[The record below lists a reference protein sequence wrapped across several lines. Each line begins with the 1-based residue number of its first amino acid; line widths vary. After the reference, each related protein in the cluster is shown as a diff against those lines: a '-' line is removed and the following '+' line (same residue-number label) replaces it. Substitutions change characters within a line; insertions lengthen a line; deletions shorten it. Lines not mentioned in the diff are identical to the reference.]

1 MNTAN
6 KLTIFR
12 IVLSF
17 IIVTILLLPLETL
30 GVDLP
35 KLFVNE
41 LIVVD
46 VKYIIAGV
54 LFIFAALSDLFDGYL
69 ARKKNCVTDLGKTL
83 DAIADKILVNP
94 VLIILAAVGFVHP
107 IIPVVIIMR
116 DSIVNALK
124 MIASSKGYVVGAI
137 KLGKAKTVCMMLGII
152 LTLFYNM
159 PFEIINIKCS
169 DFLLI
174 VATILSVVS
183 AAQYYNLTKK
193 YLRETEK
200 VEEKEFKI

>member
-6 KLTIFR
+6 KLTLFR
-12 IVLSF
+12 IILAF

-46 VKYIIAGV
+46 LKYIIAGV
-54 LFIFAALSDLFDGYL
+54 LFIIAALSDVLDGFL

-94 VLIILAAVGFVHP
+94 VLIVLAAQGFVHP
-107 IIPVVIIMR
+107 IIPVVVVMR
-116 DSIVNALK
+116 DSFVNAFK
-124 MIASSKGYVVGAI
+124 MVASSKGNVVGAI
-137 KLGKAKTVCMMLGII
+137 KLGKIKTVCMMLGII

-183 AAQYYNLTKK
+183 AVQYYNLTKK
-193 YLRETEK
+193 YFKEIEK
-200 VEEKEFKI
+200 LEEI

>member
-6 KLTIFR
+6 KLTVLR
-12 IVLSF
+12 IILAFV
-17 IIVTILLLPLETL
+17 IVTILLLPLETL
-30 GVDLP
+30 GINMP

-46 VKYIIAGV
+46 PKYIIVGV
-54 LFIFAALSDLFDGYL
+54 LFVVATLTDFLDGFL

-94 VLIILAAVGFVHP
+94 VLIILAATGFVHP
-107 IIPVVIIMR
+107 IIPVVVVMR
-116 DSIVNALK
+116 DIVVNDLK
-124 MIASSKGYVVGAI
+124 MIASSKGEVIGAI

-159 PFEIINIKCS
+159 PFEVINIKCS

-193 YLRETEK
+193 ILAKNENVK
-200 VEEKEFKI
+200 